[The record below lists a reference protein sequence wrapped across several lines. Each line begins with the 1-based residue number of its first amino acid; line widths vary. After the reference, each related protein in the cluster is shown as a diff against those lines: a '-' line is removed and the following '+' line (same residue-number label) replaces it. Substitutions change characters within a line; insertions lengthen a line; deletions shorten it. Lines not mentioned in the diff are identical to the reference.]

1 MLCGRS
7 PGDEALA
14 LRTRSHSLDL
24 YRTGPGGQP
33 TSTAPDGTPLP
44 PKPWNEPVRLA
55 YLKSLGILD
64 TAPERVF
71 DEITALCCKL
81 MHCPIGFVT
90 LIDDNR
96 VWFKSSQ
103 GVPKE
108 LTHLQRFPSLCSW
121 ALSPDEARMLIVP
134 DTLEDVRFRN
144 LGVVAGPPHVRFYAG
159 VPLVAANG
167 LRLGTLCVLDT
178 KPREFDAH
186 AGALLVNLAQ
196 VVVRELERRA
206 MEAADAQIQAGRM
219 LVGACDSV
227 SCPAPGALGGGGA
240 PGASQPRS

>member
-81 MHCPIGFVT
+81 LHTPLAFIT

-96 VWFKSSQ
+96 VWAKSACGMDVAQAVSPRDDTIC
-103 GVPKE
+103 GWTV
-108 LTHLQRFPSLCSW
+108 
-121 ALSPDEARMLIVP
+121 APDEARLLVVP
-134 DTLEDVRFRN
+134 DALEDFRFR
-144 LGVVAGPPHVRFYAG
+144 LLPAVAAPNGVRFYAG
-159 VPLVAANG
+159 VPLVASNS

-178 KPREFDAH
+178 KPRELDAH

-196 VVVRELERRA
+196 LVVRELERRA
-206 MEAADAQIQAGRM
+206 HAEADAQIQAGRM
-219 LVGACDSV
+219 LVGACDGV
-227 SCPAPGALGGGGA
+227 ACPAPGALGGGGK
-240 PGASQPRS
+240 PGALRPRS